1 MTPQVLRE
9 LSRSRT
15 PVDRLRARAT
25 ALAGAGM
32 GVALLAATS
41 IAGLRATEA
50 TGTTYYY
57 QDELGREVAE
67 EQFQAGGGL
76 APFLAQ
82 DGLRAGTVLAAVLLV
97 LPFAAL
103 AMQALRVGSLALDQQ
118 AARLSLAGATPADL
132 RRVRVRRA
140 AAAFGAGGLLA
151 GPLYV
156 LLWLALGPAVPPGW
170 RLLPVPQTWLALV
183 WPAVVAALVVVGAVL
198 AVRSGHR
205 RPDPLSR
212 EPASTEPPARLVAWL
227 SGLTALLVLVAGFRA
242 QSGDATLAVALLVAV
257 LLLLVC
263 VHAVVTRRAATSRTP
278 RPPSADR
285 LPSARSGPRLGRRD
299 TAVGLLAEAQR
310 RANPRACGAVA
321 GVLFVC
327 GLAFGVAAAFAALI
341 VRPLDEPQEGAV
353 PDVAFYVGGA
363 GLAAVLALVA
373 AVVALVALAL
383 MLTDHLLTARRSV
396 AATAALGA
404 DLRRLRAVQ
413 DRALTATAVP
423 STVVGTLLAGV
434 AYSLLASGLS
444 VDRLPWSLGAVV
456 VTAALAG
463 LLVTG
468 ACRLVSAS
476 LTGRLRSAAALDH
489 LRTP

>member
-1 MTPQVLRE
+1 
-9 LSRSRT
+9 
-15 PVDRLRARAT
+15 
-25 ALAGAGM
+25 
-32 GVALLAATS
+32 
-41 IAGLRATEA
+41 
-50 TGTTYYY
+50 
-57 QDELGREVAE
+57 
-67 EQFQAGGGL
+67 
-76 APFLAQ
+76 
-82 DGLRAGTVLAAVLLV
+82 
-97 LPFAAL
+97 
-103 AMQALRVGSLALDQQ
+103 
-118 AARLSLAGATPADL
+118 
-132 RRVRVRRA
+132 
-140 AAAFGAGGLLA
+140 
-151 GPLYV
+151 
-156 LLWLALGPAVPPGW
+156 
-170 RLLPVPQTWLALV
+170 
-183 WPAVVAALVVVGAVL
+183 
-198 AVRSGHR
+198 
-205 RPDPLSR
+205 
-212 EPASTEPPARLVAWL
+212 VAWL
-227 SGLTALLVLVAGFRA
+227 SGLAALLVLVAGFRA

-263 VHAVVTRRAATSRTP
+263 VHAVVTRRAATTRTP

-327 GLAFGVAAAFAALI
+327 GLAFGVAAAFSTSI
-341 VRPLDEPQEGAV
+341 VLPLDEPQEGAAT
-353 PDVAFYVGGA
+353 DVAFYLGGA
-363 GLAAVLALVA
+363 GLAAVLGLVA
-373 AVVALVALAL
+373 ALVALVALAL

-444 VDRLPWSLGAVV
+444 VDRLPWSLAAVV